1 VGAQDFLDHGLGYL
15 LAGLG
20 EAVIPARD
28 QAEGAVEVGDA
39 AAGQGRAEGD
49 SLRPGDRQRRGGPE
63 PAGQAPAAQVLHRPD
78 AGGLGPRAA
87 VRHLRPGLDD
97 HAADAVPGELGRG
110 GEAGRAAAR
119 DHHGDVRATR
129 PRRRGHAVHGEPPG
143 AGSAWV
149 VSLDGTMEADGMG
162 DSTAGRGRRPAQGEP
177 VLDRAFRILTAFE
190 PGRRSL
196 SLAVLSRRAGLPK
209 PTALRLARK
218 LAELGALER
227 AGNGDYVVGLRLL
240 EIASLAPRGHGLRAA
255 ALPYLEDLHHA
266 TGQHVLLAVR
276 DGHEAV
282 LIERLSARDAGQVMY
297 RVGGR
302 MPLHSTGVGL
312 VLLAH
317 APAMVQ
323 DEVLGGD
330 LARPPEQGRLAAG
343 GLRALLA
350 AVRRDG
356 VAVVSRPAP
365 ESVTSVAALVRDA
378 RGAPVAA
385 LSVVAPSQRV
395 DAAALRPAVV
405 AVARAVSR
413 AVAAGGA
420 GAGG

>member
-1 VGAQDFLDHGLGYL
+1 
-15 LAGLG
+15 
-20 EAVIPARD
+20 
-28 QAEGAVEVGDA
+28 
-39 AAGQGRAEGD
+39 
-49 SLRPGDRQRRGGPE
+49 
-63 PAGQAPAAQVLHRPD
+63 
-78 AGGLGPRAA
+78 
-87 VRHLRPGLDD
+87 
-97 HAADAVPGELGRG
+97 
-110 GEAGRAAAR
+110 
-119 DHHGDVRATR
+119 
-129 PRRRGHAVHGEPPG
+129 
-143 AGSAWV
+143 
-149 VSLDGTMEADGMG
+149 
-162 DSTAGRGRRPAQGEP
+162 
-177 VLDRAFRILTAFE
+177 VLDRAFRILAAFE

-196 SLAVLSRRAGLPK
+196 SLAALSSRAGLPR

-218 LAELGALER
+218 LVQWGALER
-227 AGNGDYVVGLRLL
+227 APDGDYVVGLRLL

-276 DGHEAV
+276 DGLAAV
-282 LIERLSARDAGQVMY
+282 LIERLSARDAGPVMY
-297 RVGGR
+297 HVGGR
-302 MPLHSTGVGL
+302 MPLHATGVGL

-317 APAMVQ
+317 APVGVQ

-330 LARPPEQGRLAAG
+330 LARPPEQGRMTAG

-378 RGAPVAA
+378 GGGPVAA
-385 LSVVAPSQRV
+385 LSVVAPSERV
-395 DAAALRPAVV
+395 DPAGLRTAVV

-420 GAGG
+420 AARG